1 MIGLALRQTS
11 CGPCRIESR
20 NSNVSCFFFFFA
32 DSSDCSTAANVR
44 VFLFCYALPSTFVFL
59 VLVAVS
65 FFFVLFAHH
74 ASPVASVSLF
84 LLFLHSFARVAKRTT
99 HTHTRTHSFTHNTIV
114 VIRSLNHNFVSSFFF
129 SLLSNTR
136 RKGKEHNNDNNEASM
151 SSCAQKEEKKITKTV
166 TKSEK
171 RTEWSFF
178 FAFRWR
184 PLCVWL
190 VITSSLRL
198 MVSSF
203 FCSWSLLLF
212 FLLAPFVV
220 VIGLIIGGWGLPARG
235 CYRMKCLRASVQWE
249 RN

>member
-1 MIGLALRQTS
+1 MLA
-11 CGPCRIESR
+11 
-20 NSNVSCFFFFFA
+20 VFFFFFA

-84 LLFLHSFARVAKRTT
+84 LLFLHSFARVAKRTTHT